1 MDHLKEGIGLR
12 GYGQQDPLVAYKRE
26 SFDMFEEMMNRF
38 QQDTVRYLFHMQIVG
53 PDGQPIA
60 IPAKPRSQVD
70 TVFGALE
77 DAPQLEGVNASA
89 QTPAAPQAAAAPP
102 PPAAR
107 PAQPPPPLP
116 APPQANGGPP
126 KGNSA
131 QGGPPQAGP
140 AKPAQAKPAPPKTVY
155 SGSGPGFGPTSRP
168 TGAYAPIRRKPATP
182 EGPATSVDRLER
194 EFEERKRQEL
204 NASRGNGA
212 TPPVE
217 QHHAGEKVG
226 RNDLC
231 PCGSGKKFKK
241 CHGMTTA

>member
-1 MDHLKEGIGLR
+1 
-12 GYGQQDPLVAYKRE
+12 
-26 SFDMFEEMMNRF
+26 MFEEMMNRF

-60 IPAKPRSQVD
+60 IPARPRSQSD

-77 DAPQLEGVNASA
+77 GAPQLEGVSASA
-89 QTPAAPQAAAAPP
+89 QALPAPQSAAPP
-102 PPAAR
+102 EPAAR

-116 APPQANGGPP
+116 RPPQANGGPP
-126 KGNSA
+126 N
-131 QGGPPQAGP
+131 AGP
-140 AKPAQAKPAPPKTVY
+140 GQSAPAKAAPPKTAPPKTVY

-204 NASRGNGA
+204 NASRGNGVA
-212 TPPVE
+212 PPVE
-217 QHHAGEKVG
+217 QRHSGEKVG

-241 CHGMTTA
+241 CHGMTAA